1 LPDSIRVIRK
11 IIIFAAVEM
20 KLMKM
25 KKIVYTCLL
34 ALVAVAFASCHDS
47 ETYADQKKKERAA
60 ITDYVKR
67 SGIKVISES
76 EFKAKGCVTDTA
88 KNEYVVFDDT
98 GVYMQICRKGCGEP
112 IKQGETATVLCR
124 FVETN
129 LLTDSVQ
136 LSNKVLYYSSIVD
149 KLTVTNSSGS
159 FTATFDTGSVMYA
172 AYKSTSVPTGW
183 LVPLSYINIG
193 RQDKPNDEI
202 AKVKIIVPH
211 DSGHQLAIAGVYPCL
226 YELTYERGR

>member
-1 LPDSIRVIRK
+1 MRK
-11 IIIFAAVEM
+11 IIIFALL
-20 KLMKM
+20 KQSIKDM
-25 KKIVYTCLL
+25 KKNIYICLL
-34 ALVAVAFASCHDS
+34 ALVAVVFASCRDS
-47 ETYADQKKKERAA
+47 ETYADQKKKERSA
-60 ITDYVKR
+60 ISDYVKR
-67 SGIKVISES
+67 TGVKVISES
-76 EFKAKGCVTDTA
+76 DFKAKGCTTDTA
-88 KNEYVVFDDT
+88 KNEWVVFDDT

-112 IKQGETATVLCR
+112 IKAGETATVLCR

-129 LLTDSVQ
+129 LMTDSVQ

-193 RQDKPNDEI
+193 RQDKAGDEI

-211 DSGHQLAIAGVYPCL
+211 DSGHQMAMAGVYPCL